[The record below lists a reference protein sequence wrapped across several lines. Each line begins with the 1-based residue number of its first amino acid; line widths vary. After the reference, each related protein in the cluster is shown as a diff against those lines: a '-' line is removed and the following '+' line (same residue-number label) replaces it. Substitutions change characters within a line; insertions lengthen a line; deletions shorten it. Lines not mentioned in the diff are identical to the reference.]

1 MAKMTRAFCHLVLLV
16 TTSVDESP
24 KELSLIEVSP
34 ELKLSQE
41 NPPQNLLAVLAAQ
54 EEKFKLAEE
63 IYPLCGST
71 NV

>member
-1 MAKMTRAFCHLVLLV
+1 MAKMKRAFCHLVLFV
-16 TTSVDESP
+16 TTSVDENP
-24 KELSLIEVSP
+24 KELSLTEASP

-41 NPPQNLLAVLAAQ
+41 NLLQNLLAVLAVQ

-63 IYPLCGST
+63 IYLLCGST